1 MASAARPGATRPRAA
16 GRDCGATARCTNAG
30 SRRAIAASSFGAWAA
45 DVVTACVK
53 IFVTVT
59 GSPVPDG
66 IQLTPGPL
74 VSELRRVQSRAVI
87 EPVNRSI
94 LRHDEAKN
102 LMPTRVRAK
111 VEGTHGRRLAYFAR
125 RRRHF
130 YAAKVG
136 LQYCVAPGT
145 SGSLVSY

>member
-1 MASAARPGATRPRAA
+1 MPLPHRAL
-16 GRDCGATARCTNAG
+16 
-30 SRRAIAASSFGAWAA
+30 GAWAA

-53 IFVTVT
+53 IFVTLT

-102 LMPTRVRAK
+102 LLPTRVRAK

-125 RRRHF
+125 RRRHL

-136 LQYCVAPGT
+136 LQYCVAPG
-145 SGSLVSY
+145 SRVACKLLNLKDKFWRREWDSNPR